1 MTIKQADPNLLEK
14 AERRLRNLT
23 QNRLVVA
30 NDFLAYLEEREENEA
45 TQELLE
51 TPGFLEGFDLSRQQ
65 AENNETVSINAI
77 RRNV

>member
-14 AERRLRNLT
+14 ADRRLRNLI
-23 QNRLVVA
+23 QNRLVVT

-51 TPGFLEGFDLSRQQ
+51 IPGFLESFDISRQQ
-65 AENNETVSINAI
+65 AENNETVSFNAI
-77 RRNV
+77 R

>member
-14 AERRLRNLT
+14 AERRLCNLT

-51 TPGFLEGFDLSRQQ
+51 IPGFLEGFVLSRQQ
-65 AENNETVSINAI
+65 AENNETVSFNAI
-77 RRNV
+77 L